1 VSQFHVFEFLNL
13 LACHPY
19 TFYPLIKFLIRL
31 DINYFY
37 VVHESG
43 KGLMSYARGRP
54 TKDRKSAT
62 TNGFECTLAM
72 SDKISELRTDHNMHE
87 DTKMLLFI
95 LVFRPG
101 KTVNSYRRNHDIM
114 GMLPIPPKAVERGL
128 APPDLFP
135 HKSSAKT
142 PVLSYGVSHQKQTPY
157 PPNLQNRD
165 HEFNA
170 PLFLWPCSRRWTTRG
185 NGHTD
190 R

>member
-1 VSQFHVFEFLNL
+1 MLPWRARAKPLGVGRRRAATHLCVVLRGVSKVVF
-13 LACHPY
+13 P
-19 TFYPLIKFLIRL
+19 
-31 DINYFY
+31 
-37 VVHESG
+37 
-43 KGLMSYARGRP
+43 
-54 TKDRKSAT
+54 
-62 TNGFECTLAM
+62 
-72 SDKISELRTDHNMHE
+72 
-87 DTKMLLFI
+87 
-95 LVFRPG
+95 PG

-190 R
+190 RWGVRMQRIGAVVVAAGALHRRYDHHFLLGAGSTIRRFVLPK

>member
-1 VSQFHVFEFLNL
+1 
-13 LACHPY
+13 
-19 TFYPLIKFLIRL
+19 
-31 DINYFY
+31 
-37 VVHESG
+37 
-43 KGLMSYARGRP
+43 M
-54 TKDRKSAT
+54 
-62 TNGFECTLAM
+62 
-72 SDKISELRTDHNMHE
+72 
-87 DTKMLLFI
+87 
-95 LVFRPG
+95 VFRPG

-170 PLFLWPCSRRWTTRG
+170 PLFLWPCSRRWATRQ
-185 NGHTD
+185 NEHD
-190 R
+190 RNFEGVHIQYMCCGCRRRCSASAIRPSHPVMIGCDDSSIRLD